1 MTIKYG
7 KYSINIF
14 NITSLKV
21 KSKSRTVLIRDKL
34 FADDAAL
41 AAHSEGQLQS
51 PMNRF
56 YKACDLFNLT
66 ISLKKTQVMCQGTAI
81 PPEISVKDHQLEVVN
96 QITYQG
102 STTTNNL
109 SLEVEMDKRMG
120 KQLLSYPN

>member
-56 YKACDLFNLT
+56 YKACDRFSLT
-66 ISLKKTQVMCQGTAI
+66 MGLNEIQRMYQGTAI
-81 PPEISVKDHQLEVVN
+81 PPQSLSK
-96 QITYQG
+96 
-102 STTTNNL
+102 TTSLRL
-109 SLEVEMDKRMG
+109 SSSL
-120 KQLLSYPN
+120 PT

>member
-56 YKACDLFNLT
+56 YKACDLFSLT
-66 ISLKKTQVMCQGTAI
+66 ISLKNTQVMCLGTAI
-81 PPEISVKDHQLEVVN
+81 LPAISVK
-96 QITYQG
+96 
-102 STTTNNL
+102 
-109 SLEVEMDKRMG
+109 K
-120 KQLLSYPN
+120 PAA